1 MDPRIISEVVF
12 LGNFM
17 MMLSKVLFLDLGA
30 SSTSQ
35 NSMFK
40 EIKKPTPPLI
50 PLTLDLCT
58 KVNPGVTGQNIPP
71 AGIYPG
77 LKRPRLDYTRV
88 YYGLGQFIPRG
99 ILWPRPIHTSSGQ
112 NIPS

>member
-12 LGNFM
+12 WGNFM

-35 NSMFK
+35 NSVSK

-58 KVNPGVTGQNIPP
+58 KVNPGIFIFDAWSSLSQVSVRAKTDSLVWAN
-71 AGIYPG
+71 
-77 LKRPRLDYTRV
+77 RRLISGNLLDR
-88 YYGLGQFIPRG
+88 LRQFK
-99 ILWPRPIHTSSGQ
+99 
-112 NIPS
+112 

>member
-1 MDPRIISEVVF
+1 
-12 LGNFM
+12 M

-35 NSMFK
+35 NSMSK

-58 KVNPGVTGQNIPP
+58 KANPSIFILNFDAWSSLSQVSVKAKTDSSVWAN
-71 AGIYPG
+71 
-77 LKRPRLDYTRV
+77 RRLISGNLLDR
-88 YYGLGQFIPRG
+88 LLQFK
-99 ILWPRPIHTSSGQ
+99 
-112 NIPS
+112 